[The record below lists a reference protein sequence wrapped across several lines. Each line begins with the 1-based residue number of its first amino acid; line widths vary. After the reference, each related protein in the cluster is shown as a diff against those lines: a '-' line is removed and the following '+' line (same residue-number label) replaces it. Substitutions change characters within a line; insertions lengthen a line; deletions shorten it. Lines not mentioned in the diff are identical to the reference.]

1 MTQDSTVAAR
11 YARALFIVTEK
22 RGETSRALEDVRGM
36 AAVLGAGTAVRNLL
50 LSPGVTLAHKREALA
65 TTFKGRVVPIVAVF
79 VDLLVRKRRVG
90 EFPGIAR
97 EFEAL
102 VEKREGIQR
111 AELISAVPMVE
122 AETRRLHEA
131 LERWTKK
138 KIRLSSSVDPELLGG
153 AMVRIGDRLIDRSVR
168 TLLER
173 IGEQWSEA
181 SV

>member
-1 MTQDSTVAAR
+1 MMQDSTVAAR

-22 RGETSRALEDVRGM
+22 RGETKRALEDVRGM
-36 AAVLGAGTAVRNLL
+36 ATVLTPGTAVRSMLL
-50 LSPGVTLAHKREALA
+50 APGVTLAHKREALA
-65 TTFKGRVVPIVAVF
+65 STFKGRVLPTVAVF
-79 VDLLVRKRRVG
+79 VDLLVRKRRLM
-90 EFPGIAR
+90 EFAGIAR

-111 AELISAVPMVE
+111 AELTSAVPMSN

-131 LERWTKK
+131 LERWTSK
-138 KIRLSSSVDPELLGG
+138 KIRLSTAVDATLLGG

-173 IGEQWSEA
+173 IGEQWSGA

>member
-11 YARALFIVTEK
+11 YARALILATEK
-22 RGETSRALEDVRGM
+22 RGETARALEDMRGM
-36 AAVLGAGTAVRNLL
+36 AAVLGNGTPIRTVL

-65 TTFKGRVVPIVAVF
+65 SSFKGRTLPIVAVF

-90 EFPGIAR
+90 EFSNIVQQ
-97 EFEAL
+97 FEAL
-102 VEKREGIQR
+102 VEKRQGIQR
-111 AELISAVPMVE
+111 AELTSAVPMQK

-131 LERWTKK
+131 LEKFTNKT
-138 KIRLSSSVDPELLGG
+138 IRLSTSVDAGLLGG
-153 AMVRIGDRLIDRSVR
+153 AMVRIGDRLIDRTVR